1 MEGLIG
7 MEENLIKDQI
17 SSIGGERHNVAMDIA
32 HLRDTFLLA
41 EREYVLELLKRD
53 YIIEMITQLYQVNPE
68 ILCKKAEQII
78 QDVEFGLIP
87 EEEMEIT
94 EQRLT
99 VLLAAI
105 QDKVF
110 LKMLSL
116 GNYSSNIEEKKTSR
130 SL

>member
-1 MEGLIG
+1 
-7 MEENLIKDQI
+7 MEENIIKEQI

-32 HLRDTFLLA
+32 NLRDTFLIA

-53 YIIEMITQLYQVNPE
+53 YIIEMITQLNQVNPE

-105 QDKVF
+105 QDKVL

-116 GNYSSNIEEKKTSR
+116 SNYNIDKDVKHISR
-130 SL
+130 